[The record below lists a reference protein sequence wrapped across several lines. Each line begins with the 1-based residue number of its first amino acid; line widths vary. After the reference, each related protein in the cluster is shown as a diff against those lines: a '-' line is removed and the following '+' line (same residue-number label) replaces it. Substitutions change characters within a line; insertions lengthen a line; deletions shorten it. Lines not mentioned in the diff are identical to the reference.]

1 MNPSEP
7 GEPGEPGEPY
17 LARRARSF
25 RHAGRGILHLLG
37 EPNARLHALATV
49 AVIALC
55 AWVRPSSVECA
66 LVTLAVALVWAA
78 EAFNTSLER
87 LADAAVPERHPLVGV
102 AKDVAA
108 GAVLLAAI
116 GAVVVAGF
124 VFGPYLLHSR

>member
-7 GEPGEPGEPY
+7 GRGY
-17 LARRARSF
+17 LAGRLESF
-25 RHAGRGILHLLG
+25 RNAGRGIKRLLG
-37 EPNARLHALATV
+37 ERNARIHALATV
-49 AVIALC
+49 LVIALA

-66 LVTLAVALVWAA
+66 LLTLAVALVWAA

-87 LADAAVPERHPLVGV
+87 LADAAHPAQHPLVGA

-124 VFGPYLLHSR
+124 VFGPYLLHAR

>member
-1 MNPSEP
+1 MN
-7 GEPGEPGEPY
+7 Y
-17 LARRARSF
+17 LARRAQSF
-25 RHAGRGILHLLG
+25 RHAARGIRSVFR

-55 AWVRPSSVECA
+55 VWVRPSSVECA

-87 LADAAVPERHPLVGV
+87 LADAAVPELDPLVRI

-108 GAVLLAAI
+108 GAVLLTAI
-116 GAVVVAGF
+116 GAIVVAGF
-124 VFGPYLLHSR
+124 VFGPYFLHAR